1 MTMLSGKLK
10 HKLAWLMVF
19 AGIFLLIGVQAF
31 AAEIDLIQQAI
42 RTKQA
47 KWVAK
52 ENPISRLPAA
62 ARKRL
67 LGARSQDLD
76 TGAPMMDPYA
86 ALGPIPAAYDWRSVG
101 GKNFVTP
108 VRNQNPCGSCWVFG
122 PVAALEAKCL
132 ITFNWPGQDLNLS
145 EQIVLS
151 CSGGG
156 DCDAGGY
163 ASVASDYLKNTG
175 TSVETCYPYTAT
187 NGACSNACPNWQSK
201 AYKIASWQY
210 VSIAGSATAA
220 MIKNAIYNGGPVVA
234 WFNVYE
240 DFLYY
245 SSGVYTQT
253 WGVYKGSHFVLVTG
267 YDDALGAFIVKNS
280 WDTTWGDAGY
290 FKIAYSEIS
299 GYTYF
304 GYWTY
309 GYGKAINPDKP
320 HKANPW
326 LLLMLD

>member
-1 MTMLSGKLK
+1 MLSGKTR
-10 HKLAWLMVF
+10 HKLAWMVVF
-19 AGIFLLIGVQAF
+19 LSFFLLVGVQAF

-42 RTKQA
+42 SAKHA

-86 ALGPIPAAYDWRSVG
+86 ALPSIPASYDWRNVG

-108 VRNQNPCGSCWVFG
+108 VRNQNPCGSCWAFG
-122 PVAALEAKCL
+122 PVAALEAKSL
-132 ITFNWPGQDLNLS
+132 ITFNWPGRDLNLA

-156 DCDAGGY
+156 DCGGGY

-187 NGACSNACPNWQSK
+187 DGACGNACPHWQSR
-201 AYKIASWQY
+201 AYKLASWRY
-210 VSIAGSATAA
+210 VSNSGSATAD
-220 MIKNAIYNGGPVVA
+220 MIKNAIYTDGPVVA
-234 WFNVYE
+234 WFKVYS
-240 DFLYY
+240 DFY
-245 SSGVYTQT
+245 SYHSGVYTHVT
-253 WGVYKGSHFVLVTG
+253 GTYDGNHFVLVTG
-267 YDDALGAFIVKNS
+267 YDDALDAFIVKNS
-280 WDTTWGDAGY
+280 WGTTWGDAGY
-290 FKIAYSEIS
+290 FKIAYSEITGS
-299 GYTYF
+299 TEF
-304 GYWTY
+304 GAYTY
-309 GYGKAINPDKP
+309 GYGKAVNPDQ
-320 HKANPW
+320 ANPW
-326 LLLMLD
+326 SLLMLD